1 MTDDIHRCSLCGVAF
16 MPEDIC
22 ADDIT
27 EGTCHAACLEGSPV
41 VDLETGEEIPDG
53 KNSTYLYSEVM
64 EPPEPTPKHSLPSE
78 AAAHGQVFTPYAIDE
93 SGQGAGF
100 DTAPATETDHEE

>member
-1 MTDDIHRCSLCGVAF
+1 MTDNIHRCPICAEPFEADDV
-16 MPEDIC
+16 C

-27 EGTCHAACLEGSPV
+27 EGTCHAECLEGSPV
-41 VDLETGEEIPDG
+41 VDLETGDELPDG
-53 KNSTYLYSEVM
+53 KVDTYLYSEVM
-64 EPPEPTPKHSLPSE
+64 EQPAPAPKHSLPSE

-100 DTAPATETDHEE
+100 DTASATETDHEE